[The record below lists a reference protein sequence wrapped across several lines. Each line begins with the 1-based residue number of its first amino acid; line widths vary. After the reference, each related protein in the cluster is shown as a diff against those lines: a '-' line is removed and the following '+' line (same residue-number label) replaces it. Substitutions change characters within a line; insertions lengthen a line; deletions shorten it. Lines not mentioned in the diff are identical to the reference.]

1 MTPRSGRPPL
11 ILPHFTRSILTRS
24 LLVWVVTRG
33 VATAASAA
41 VAGEVGIEPAD
52 PLRIPLLAVLLVL
65 ALVAGAGWV
74 EARRRNE
81 DTFLLC
87 LGYGRARQM
96 ATIVGPFA
104 VVELLIL
111 LVG

>member
-1 MTPRSGRPPL
+1 MTPRSGGPPL
-11 ILPHFTRSILTRS
+11 ILPHFTRSILARS
-24 LLVWVVTRG
+24 LLVWAVTRG
-33 VATAASAA
+33 MATVASAA
-41 VAGEVGIEPAD
+41 VAGSVGIEPAD